1 MSTERARES
10 RLQRWLQARASWQ
23 RSALAAAAGALAVLG
38 HAPFE
43 FAPVFALAIVA
54 LVWLLDAAAGR
65 KRPIAAAFGAGWFF
79 GAGYFLVGMNWVAS
93 AFLVDTETWGPVW
106 GIPATAAL
114 ALGLALFWGAGC
126 GLAMAFWTRDLR
138 RLPLFA
144 ACLFITEWLRGH
156 VFGGLPWLL
165 PGYIWAPGEP
175 ISQLASLVG
184 AYGLSLLTLL
194 VAAAP
199 ATLADVH
206 QKFGLRIAPLLLAA
220 LLVGMGWGWGSQHL
234 ARAPVEAPGAQPVVR
249 VAESGL
255 GQAEKW
261 RARPDQ
267 EWRVLHRYL
276 EASGTP
282 NDSRASIVIW
292 PEGAIPVVNFFT
304 LENPVFLD
312 AIGRGLGDRALIVG
326 LTRRELRGREVLYF
340 NSAAIID
347 GVNGEARVSA
357 QIYDKNRLV
366 PFSEY
371 MPFEDFVNSL
381 NIPSLQAMGGYF
393 TPGARP
399 TRLVVPGAPEAVV
412 LICYEAIF
420 PGLVP
425 HGAERPGWIISLTN
439 DSWFGGGIGPQQ
451 HYVMARYRAIEE
463 GLPLARAASGGV
475 SAIIDS
481 FGREVSSTRRR
492 AGFAEAQIPPAL
504 VETIMARYGNALL
517 VALLMLVGG
526 LRLLPM
532 KSGKAS

>member
-282 NDSRASIVIW
+282 NDSRASIVI
-292 PEGAIPVVNFFT
+292 
-304 LENPVFLD
+304 
-312 AIGRGLGDRALIVG
+312 
-326 LTRRELRGREVLYF
+326 
-340 NSAAIID
+340 
-347 GVNGEARVSA
+347 
-357 QIYDKNRLV
+357 
-366 PFSEY
+366 
-371 MPFEDFVNSL
+371 
-381 NIPSLQAMGGYF
+381 
-393 TPGARP
+393 
-399 TRLVVPGAPEAVV
+399 
-412 LICYEAIF
+412 
-420 PGLVP
+420 
-425 HGAERPGWIISLTN
+425 
-439 DSWFGGGIGPQQ
+439 
-451 HYVMARYRAIEE
+451 
-463 GLPLARAASGGV
+463 
-475 SAIIDS
+475 
-481 FGREVSSTRRR
+481 
-492 AGFAEAQIPPAL
+492 
-504 VETIMARYGNALL
+504 
-517 VALLMLVGG
+517 
-526 LRLLPM
+526 
-532 KSGKAS
+532 